1 MASAPNLSSVGS
13 RELLRMPA
21 VRGLWI
27 AQIISVMGDFLAIF
41 AVFSLVSFK
50 LHGSPAEVSLIT
62 ISYLLPAGL
71 VSPVAGVFVDRW
83 HPRRVMIVSD
93 LTRAVLILILI
104 RAHSPVEI
112 YLVFICL
119 SAVSS
124 FFAPAQTVMLRSLV
138 PTEGLMAANALM
150 MQAFQVVQ
158 IVSPAVAGILCKLLG
173 ERVCFILDSIS
184 FLASAWIVMR
194 IPYVWHSS
202 PQKRDLRSAIADLQ
216 EGMKFIFSRGTL
228 AFTILAMGAGLFAV
242 RCFSALISVYVRDIL
257 KAGTG
262 IFGMISAMIG
272 IGMILGSQLIRMVA
286 KRFEPGYLILSGLVG
301 VACTILVLALTAN
314 LILALIA
321 TIGIGVCVA
330 LIIVS
335 SQSVSQ
341 GQTPIAMLGRVSSS
355 TMAVMA
361 FAQVGGMALSGSIAQ
376 AIGIRK
382 SYLISSLILFGV
394 ALIGL
399 RYMQKLPKTTPA
411 PETQTQGAATG

>member
-1 MASAPNLSSVGS
+1 MASTPNLSSMGS
-13 RELLRMPA
+13 REILSIPA
-21 VRGLWI
+21 VRALWI
-27 AQIISVMGDFLAIF
+27 AQIISVLGDFVAIF

-71 VSPVAGVFVDRW
+71 VSPIAGVFVDRW
-83 HPRRVMIVSD
+83 HPRQTMVVSD
-93 LTRAVLILILI
+93 LLRAILILVLLW
-104 RAHSPVEI
+104 AHSPVQI
-112 YLVFICL
+112 YIVFIL
-119 SAVSS
+119 MSAVSS
-124 FFAPAQTVMLRSLV
+124 FFAPAQTVVLRSLV

-158 IVSPAVAGILCKLLG
+158 IVSPAIAGLLCKILG
-173 ERVCFILDSIS
+173 EQVCFVLDSIS
-184 FLASAWIVMR
+184 FLASAWLVMR
-194 IPYVWHSS
+194 IPFTWQSS
-202 PQKRDLRSAIADLQ
+202 TQKRNLRSTLTDLRA
-216 EGMKFIFSRGTL
+216 GMTFIFSRGPL

-262 IFGMISAMIG
+262 SFGMISAMVG
-272 IGMILGSQLIRMVA
+272 VGMIVGTQVIRKLA
-286 KRFEPGYLILSGLVG
+286 GKFEPGYLILSGLTG
-301 VACTILVLALTAN
+301 VACTILLLALTAN
-314 LILALIA
+314 FILAMAA
-321 TIGIGVCVA
+321 TIGIGICVA

-335 SQSVSQ
+335 SQTVSQ
-341 GQTPIAMLGRVSSS
+341 GQTPIPMLGRVSSS

-394 ALIGL
+394 AAVGL
-399 RYMQKLPKTTPA
+399 RYVRKFQKREPDVQLVQDCA
-411 PETQTQGAATG
+411 Q